1 MPLIGLWT
9 WDQYKRW
16 LYWGHLDAPFS
27 PSNSE
32 TENKCVSM
40 SSVVIVQVCY
50 QMIFFLPIGTNIK
63 MPKPQKPVWQQLS
76 KDTAVL
82 FRMSLSS
89 LSHRMQTVSH
99 SHRCVFKA
107 PQPLGTFEH
116 HAFVHTTVLLLLIL
130 HVIVLVLLVQE
141 RDFHEG
147 GDVSQSIVRIGF
159 SRGSGAWSDRL
170 FLRCCVKPFGGVV
183 LPTSGVWSASR
194 DGSSVSRVSGNGTLT
209 SLAVPALQQQ
219 DSLGGERQREPDLLL
234 TSIPGL
240 RRGALFELL
249 RLRPGL
255 TWAGSRETFQQSVSA
270 LCMDFCSWRLF
281 GVWDKHPGLAFL
293 TQLLEVGRQTLL
305 DRAGFVVSLDICLGW
320 GSWGWTVADM
330 SLLPRES
337 RHRAGNWGRWDE
349 RHFGHKQDGS
359 LGLHWEKQEVL
370 LHLQTCN
377 WSGAGHRCLI
387 PATGGWSMAMLLL
400 QLTCSRL
407 RRSEI

>member
-1 MPLIGLWT
+1 
-9 WDQYKRW
+9 
-16 LYWGHLDAPFS
+16 
-27 PSNSE
+27 
-32 TENKCVSM
+32 
-40 SSVVIVQVCY
+40 
-50 QMIFFLPIGTNIK
+50 
-63 MPKPQKPVWQQLS
+63 
-76 KDTAVL
+76 
-82 FRMSLSS
+82 MSLSS

-107 PQPLGTFEH
+107 PQPLCTFEH
-116 HAFVHTTVLLLLIL
+116 HAFVHTTVLLLLVL

-141 RDFHEG
+141 WDFHEG

-159 SRGSGAWSDRL
+159 SGGSGVWSDRL
-170 FLRCCVKPFGGVV
+170 SLRCCVKTFGRVP
-183 LPTSGVWSASR
+183 PTSGVWSASR
-194 DGSSVSRVSGNGTLT
+194 DGSSVSRNWTLM

-219 DSLGGERQREPDLLL
+219 HSLGCERQREPDLLL

-240 RRGALFELL
+240 LCGTLFELL

-270 LCMDFCSWRLF
+270 LCVGFCSWRLF
-281 GVWDKHPGLAFL
+281 GIWDKHPGLAFL

-305 DRAGFVVSLDICLGW
+305 DRAGFVISLDICLGW
-320 GSWGWTVADM
+320 SSWGWTVADM

-337 RHRAGNWGRWDE
+337 RHRAGDWHRWDE
-349 RHFGHKQDGS
+349 RHFGHKQEGS

-377 WSGAGHRCLI
+377 WSAAGQGRLI